1 MQDKE
6 WYMRLDEAS
15 RSGQRAE
22 APSALPPG
30 VAWRTRRAGLFS
42 AARLA
47 LLRAAH
53 TRWLLL
59 VVAIGILVAD
69 VLICTVPLYNTLVSD
84 VQLQNTLGSADS
96 LQRNMQVSV
105 RSETISQ
112 PFSQQLDES
121 VQHDARSY
129 LSSFSQP
136 HPTVYLTSG
145 LMTLKQAG
153 THKFGG
159 VGDLAEARMLAFDYA
174 TIRPFVHFV
183 AGGPPETASAGQP
196 IQVIVTHEMAND
208 WHLTVGQNVT
218 VVALGDSSVIRTGR
232 ITGIFE
238 PISATDPFWNG
249 LRFDAERNE
258 GAPTVY
264 PVLTTSDSFF
274 RAFSDFTGAGM
285 TENWVYYADLNKITT
300 SNMDAIV
307 NGVISFRTYLTADVQ
322 GTTSVANVVT
332 LGGLDQIIQSVEV
345 QLSLIALPLYVIAA
359 QIVGLALLF
368 VAAMAGLLIEYQS
381 QEIATLKSRGTS
393 GVQLLGIFSTQSAL
407 LGLLAVIAGPFLA
420 VALALALIHYFLP
433 GATAGGA
440 AVDAAYISSV
450 ASPRLVILPAI
461 IGGVLGVAVVT
472 FSAWQAARLDV
483 LAFRREMARP
493 SRKPFWRRAYLDV
506 GLALLCIV
514 GYLELGQF
522 GGTQTRLEL
531 GSQGNS
537 PLLLITPALLLLSG
551 GLLLLRLIP
560 LAAGLGARIA
570 SRGRGITSM
579 LAFAQIERTP
589 SRYSRMTLLLVLA
602 VGLGM
607 FALTFDASLRQNVHD
622 RTAYAAGADVR
633 LMLNPQ
639 IDVKQT
645 GSYVSHLETMP
656 GVTNATPLYRTNS
669 STSPNVGN
677 LAVDMLGVDS
687 TTFASVA
694 NPISWR
700 SDFASQSLPALM
712 SQMQAHRGGAPS
724 YTWAIVSDTLAGQLR
739 LKVGYHFQLGIA
751 DIPFSTIPFTVGA
764 IVHDF
769 PTLYP
774 DGAPGGFV
782 VLDLHDLES
791 IIAANA
797 ESSALVGPNEFWLR
811 TTSNTTQHAALLRD
825 LDRQRNDLSVNSIDS
840 FREDLQ
846 LAQANPINGGM
857 SGLLLIGA
865 FTAVLLAVLG
875 SLVQAVMSARQRTTQ
890 FAIFRTL
897 GMANRQLTGL
907 LLGEQTVV
915 YLFGLLGGTALG
927 LILTTATWP
936 YLTFS
941 DSTVDPTKIGVP
953 PYVLIANWPAIGL
966 FFGALI
972 VAFVLSLAIAARYSA
987 TIGLGKALRLGED

>member
-1 MQDKE
+1 
-6 WYMRLDEAS
+6 MRLDEAS
-15 RSGQRAE
+15 RSGQQTE
-22 APSALPPG
+22 SPSALPPG
-30 VAWRTRRAGLFS
+30 VAWQARRAGFFS

-59 VVAIGILVAD
+59 VVALGILVAD

-84 VQLQNTLGSADS
+84 VQLQNTLASADS
-96 LQRNMQVSV
+96 LARNMQISI
-105 RSETISQ
+105 RSDTISQ
-112 PFSQQLDES
+112 QLNQQLDLS
-121 VQHDARSY
+121 VQNEAKGYLTPFSTPHPTTY
-129 LSSFSQP
+129 LSS
-136 HPTVYLTSG
+136 G
-145 LMTLKQAG
+145 LMNLKQAG
-153 THKFGG
+153 SHRFGSAG
-159 VGDLAEARMLAFDYA
+159 NIAEARMLAFDYS
-174 TIRPFVHFV
+174 TMRPYVHFV
-183 AGGPPETASAGQP
+183 AGGPPETAGAGQP
-196 IQVIVTHEMAND
+196 IQVIVTREMADD
-208 WHLTVGQNVT
+208 WHLAVGQTVT
-218 VVALGDSSVIRTGR
+218 VAALGDSSVIRTGA
-232 ITGIFE
+232 ISGIFE

-249 LRFDAERNE
+249 LSFAAER
-258 GAPTVY
+258 GDSAPTVY
-264 PVLTTSDSFF
+264 PILTTNDSFF
-274 RAFSDFTGAGM
+274 QAFSAFTGAGM
-285 TENWVYYADLNKITT
+285 TQNWIYYADVNKITT
-300 SNMDAIV
+300 SNMDAIANDV
-307 NGVISFRTYLTADVQ
+307 VTFRTYLTSDIQ

-332 LGGLDQIIQSVEV
+332 LGGLDQIIQSVEQ

-368 VAAMAGLLIEYQS
+368 VAAMAGLLIEYQG

-393 GVQLLGIFSTQSAL
+393 GVQLLGIFGTQSAL

-433 GATAGGA
+433 GATASGA
-440 AVDAAYISSV
+440 GAGASYITSI
-450 ASPRLVILPAI
+450 ASPQLVILPAI

-493 SRKPFWRRAYLDV
+493 SRKPFWRRTYLDV
-506 GLALLCIV
+506 GLALLCLV

-522 GGTQTRLEL
+522 GGTQTRLDL
-531 GSQGNS
+531 GSQANS

-551 GLLLLRLIP
+551 GLLLLRLFP

-570 SRGRGITSM
+570 SRGRGIVSM

-589 SRYSRMTLLLVLA
+589 SRYSRMILLLVLA
-602 VGLGM
+602 VGLGV
-607 FALTFDASLRQNVHD
+607 FALTFDASLKQNVHD
-622 RTAYAAGADVR
+622 RTTYAAGADVR
-633 LMLNPQ
+633 LMLNPA
-639 IDVKQT
+639 IDRKDA
-645 GSYVSHLETMP
+645 GSYVSHLKTMP
-656 GVTNATPLYRTNS
+656 GVTNATALYRTNS

-687 TTFASVA
+687 TTFAGVA
-694 NPISWR
+694 NPVSWR
-700 SDFASQSLPALM
+700 SDYASQSLPTLM
-712 SQMQAHRGGAPS
+712 AQLQAHQSQGGTPT
-724 YTWAIVSDTLAGQLR
+724 YTWAIVSDTLAQQLR
-739 LKVGYHFQLGIA
+739 LKVGAHFQLGIS

-774 DGAPGGFV
+774 SGAPGGFI
-782 VLDLHDLES
+782 VLDLRDLES
-791 IIAANA
+791 VIAANA
-797 ESSALVGPNEFWLR
+797 EPSALIGPNEFWLR
-811 TTSNTTQHAALLRD
+811 TTSNASQHTALMHD
-825 LDRQRNDLSVNSIDS
+825 LDRQSNELSINSLDS
-840 FREDLQ
+840 LREDLR
-846 LAQANPINGGM
+846 LAESNPTNGGM

-865 FTAVLLAVLG
+865 LTAVLLAVLG

-897 GMANRQLTGL
+897 GMANNQLTRL

-915 YLFGLLGGTALG
+915 YLFGLLGGAALG

-966 FFGALI
+966 FFGALV
-972 VAFVLSLAIAARYSA
+972 VAFVLALAITARYSA

>member
-1 MQDKE
+1 
-6 WYMRLDEAS
+6 MRLDEAS
-15 RSGQRAE
+15 RSGQQTE
-22 APSALPPG
+22 SPSALPPG
-30 VAWRTRRAGLFS
+30 ATWQARRAGLFS

-59 VVAIGILVAD
+59 VVALGILVAD

-84 VQLQNTLGSADS
+84 VQLQNTLASADS
-96 LQRNMQVSV
+96 LQRNMQISI
-105 RSETISQ
+105 RSDTISQ
-112 PFSQQLDES
+112 QLNQQLDLS
-121 VQHDARSY
+121 VQNEAKGYLTPFSTPHPTLY
-129 LSSFSQP
+129 LSS
-136 HPTVYLTSG
+136 G
-145 LMTLKQAG
+145 LMNLKQAG
-153 THKFGG
+153 THTFGT
-159 VGDLAEARMLAFDYA
+159 VGNMAEARMLAFDYP
-174 TIRPFVHFV
+174 TMSPYVHFV

-196 IQVIVTHEMAND
+196 IQVIVTKEMAD
-208 WHLTVGQNVT
+208 EWHLTVGQTVT
-218 VVALGDSSVIRTGR
+218 VAALGDSSVIRTGA

-238 PISATDPFWNG
+238 PINTTDPFWNG
-249 LRFDAERNE
+249 LSLAAER
-258 GAPTVY
+258 GDSAPTVY
-264 PVLTTSDSFF
+264 PILTTNDSFF
-274 RAFSDFTGAGM
+274 QAFNAFTGAGM
-285 TENWVYYADLNKITT
+285 TQNWIYYADLNKITT
-300 SNMDAIV
+300 GNMDTIV
-307 NGVISFRTYLTADVQ
+307 NDVISFRTYLTSDIQ
-322 GTTSVANVVT
+322 GTTGVANVVT
-332 LGGLDQIIQSVEV
+332 LGGLDQIIQSVEQ

-393 GVQLLGIFSTQSAL
+393 GVQLLGIFGTQSAL

-433 GATAGGA
+433 GVTSSGA
-440 AVDAAYISSV
+440 SYITNI
-450 ASPRLVILPAI
+450 ASPQLVILPAI

-506 GLALLCIV
+506 GLALLCLV

-522 GGTQTRLEL
+522 GGTETRLIL

-551 GLLLLRLIP
+551 GLLLLRLFP

-570 SRGRGITSM
+570 SRGRGIISM

-589 SRYSRMTLLLVLA
+589 ARYSRMTLLLVLA
-602 VGLGM
+602 VGLGL
-607 FALTFDASLRQNVHD
+607 FALTFDASLKQNVHD
-622 RTAYAAGADVR
+622 RTTYAAGADVR

-639 IDVKQT
+639 INTKDT
-645 GSYVSHLETMP
+645 GSYIAHLKTMP
-656 GVTNATPLYRTNS
+656 GVTNATALYRTNS
-669 STSPNVGN
+669 SLSPNVGN

-694 NPISWR
+694 NPVSWR
-700 SDFASQSLPALM
+700 SDYASQSLPTLM
-712 SQMQAHRGGAPS
+712 SQLRAHRNLGGPPS
-724 YTWAIVSDTLAGQLR
+724 YTWAIVSDTLAQQLR
-739 LKVGYHFQLGIA
+739 LKVGSHFQLGIS
-751 DIPFSTIPFTVGA
+751 DIPFSTIPFTAGA

-774 DGAPGGFV
+774 NGAPGGFI
-782 VLDLHDLES
+782 VLDLNDLES
-791 IIAANA
+791 VITANA
-797 ESSALVGPNEFWLR
+797 EPSALIGPNEFWLR
-811 TTSNTTQHAALLRD
+811 TTSNATQHTALMHE
-825 LDRQRNDLSVNSIDS
+825 LDRQSNDLSINSLDS
-840 FREDLQ
+840 LRDDMR
-846 LAQANPINGGM
+846 LAESNPTNGGM

-875 SLVQAVMSARQRTTQ
+875 SLAQAVMSARQRTTQ

-897 GMANRQLTGL
+897 GMANSQLTRL

-915 YLFGLLGGTALG
+915 YLFGLLGGTLLG

-972 VAFVLSLAIAARYSA
+972 VAFIVALAIAARYSA

>member
-1 MQDKE
+1 
-6 WYMRLDEAS
+6 MRLDEAS
-15 RSGQRAE
+15 RSGQQTE
-22 APSALPPG
+22 SPSALPP
-30 VAWRTRRAGLFS
+30 VAVWRTRRAGFFS

-53 TRWLLL
+53 TRWLLF
-59 VVAIGILVAD
+59 VVALGILVAD

-84 VQLQNTLGSADS
+84 VQLQNTLASSDS
-96 LQRNMQVSV
+96 LQRNMQISI
-105 RSETISQ
+105 RSDTISQ
-112 PFSQQLDES
+112 QLNQHLDQS
-121 VQHDARSY
+121 VQQEAKGYLTSFSTPHPTLY
-129 LSSFSQP
+129 LSS
-136 HPTVYLTSG
+136 G
-145 LMTLKQAG
+145 LMNLKQAG
-153 THKFGG
+153 SHTFGG
-159 VGDLAEARMLAFDYA
+159 VGDLAEARMLAFDYP
-174 TIRPFVHFV
+174 TIHPYVHFV
-183 AGGPPETASAGQP
+183 AGGPPETESAGQP
-196 IQVIVTHEMAND
+196 IQVIVTQEMAD
-208 WHLTVGQNVT
+208 DSHLAVGQKVT
-218 VVALGDSSVIRTGR
+218 VAALGDSSVIRTG
-232 ITGIFE
+232 IIAGIFE
-238 PISATDPFWNG
+238 PINVTDPFWNG
-249 LRFDAERNE
+249 LSFTAERSD

-264 PVLTTSDSFF
+264 PILTTNDSFF
-274 RAFSDFTGAGM
+274 QAFSAFTGAGM
-285 TENWVYYADLNKITT
+285 TQNWIYYADVNKITT

-307 NGVISFRTYLTADVQ
+307 NGIISFRTYLTADIQ

-332 LGGLDQIIQSVEV
+332 LGGLDQIIQSVEQ

-393 GVQLLGIFSTQSAL
+393 GVQLLGIFGTQSAL

-420 VALALALIHYFLP
+420 VALALALIRYFLP
-433 GATAGGA
+433 SATSSGVGAGP
-440 AVDAAYISSV
+440 AYITSV
-450 ASPRLVILPAI
+450 ASPQLVILPAI

-483 LAFRREMARP
+483 LAFRREMSRP
-493 SRKPFWRRAYLDV
+493 SRQPFWRRAYLDV
-506 GLALLCIV
+506 GLALLCLV

-522 GGTQTRLEL
+522 GGTQTRLDL
-531 GSQGNS
+531 GSQANS

-551 GLLLLRLIP
+551 GLLLLRLFP

-570 SRGRGITSM
+570 GRGRGIISM

-602 VGLGM
+602 VGLGI
-607 FALTFDASLRQNVHD
+607 FALTFDASLKQSVHD
-622 RTAYAAGADVR
+622 RTTYAAGADVR

-639 IDVKQT
+639 IDTKDT
-645 GSYVSHLETMP
+645 GSYVAHLKTMP
-656 GVTNATPLYRTNS
+656 GVTDVTPLYRTNS

-694 NPISWR
+694 NPVSWR
-700 SDFASQSLPALM
+700 SDYAAQSLPTLM
-712 SQMQAHRGGAPS
+712 AQMQAHRGGAPS
-724 YTWAIVSDTLAGQLR
+724 YTWAIVSDTLAQQLR
-739 LKVGYHFQLGIA
+739 LKVGYHFQLGIS

-774 DGAPGGFV
+774 NGAPGGFI

-791 IIAANA
+791 VIAANA
-797 ESSALVGPNEFWLR
+797 EPSAVVGPNEFWLR
-811 TTSNTTQHAALLRD
+811 TTSNATQHTALLHD
-825 LDRQRNDLSVNSIDS
+825 LDRQSNDLSINSVDNLS
-840 FREDLQ
+840 DDLH
-846 LAQANPINGGM
+846 LAESNPTNGGM

-897 GMANRQLTGL
+897 GMANNQLTRL

-915 YLFGLLGGTALG
+915 YLFGLLGGTVLG

-953 PYVLIANWPAIGL
+953 PYVLVANWPAIGI

-972 VAFVLSLAIAARYSA
+972 VAFILALVIAARYAA